1 MWSIGEVKRRGW
13 RQIGLY
19 YWPAFLLL
27 LIFSLA
33 SGLGEVFRVDID
45 SLIEGI
51 MEGGAFYG
59 IWDMAAGLLLSF
71 VAISGLVGLL
81 VRIFVLNPMEVGVYR
96 FFM

>member
-51 MEGGAFYG
+51 MAVSYTHLTLPT
-59 IWDMAAGLLLSF
+59 IA
-71 VAISGLVGLL
+71 
-81 VRIFVLNPMEVGVYR
+81 
-96 FFM
+96 